1 MGPKRLA
8 AILRDMANKIDNS
21 AQPSRSLIARD
32 LTRLMASLRMAAS
45 YGNTPEIEQAL
56 YGHSGG
62 ETDPDKQGSSIWWL
76 VFNEIGVE
84 DWTPVTDFNAIEQ
97 KAKALIAEWSKAWG
111 SGATPPWDH
120 SDPKVQ
126 AEVAKD
132 TQRLLGELKE
142 NWTDYQQNYMPEHV
156 KILKEKGLM

>member
-1 MGPKRLA
+1 M
-8 AILRDMANKIDNS
+8 S
-21 AQPSRSLIARD
+21 ADPPSVPPEGTDPEAGGE
-32 LTRLMASLRMAAS
+32 TYHHGTS
-45 YGNTPEIEQAL
+45 YGNTPEIEEAI

-62 ETDPDKQGSSIWWL
+62 EQDPNLQGSSIWWL

-84 DWTPVTDFNAIEQ
+84 DWTPVTNFDAIEGV
-97 KAKALIAEWSKAWG
+97 AKDLIAEWSKGWG
-111 SGATPPWDH
+111 SGATPPRDH

-132 TQRLLGELKE
+132 TQRLLKELKE
-142 NWTDYQQNYMPEHV
+142 NWTDYQQHYMPEHV